1 MMPQQGD
8 EFAGHRIEGL
18 LGRGGMGV
26 VYLAEHI
33 HLGQRR
39 VLKILA
45 PELAS
50 DESFR
55 TRFIRESRLAARVE
69 HQNIVPIYDAGDS
82 DEFLYISMR
91 YVDGSD
97 LETVLNKRGALPTS
111 ETLGILDQIAGALDA
126 AHRAGLV
133 HRDVKP
139 ANILIDL
146 TVRQQGHVYL
156 TDFGLTKRMDSRSR
170 LTKTG
175 LFLGTLDYISPE
187 QSLGKD
193 LDGRADVYSLGCVL
207 YHCLTGEVP
216 FPKDTSAAVIAAHL
230 MSEIPRPTVV
240 RPELPEELDL
250 VIAKALAKSP
260 DDRFATCAL
269 LGAAAAGAFEVGSS
283 SEEAETRS
291 RELIPNPANAW
302 APNSPSPPAVE
313 PAPQPEIRPAAPQPE
328 IRPAAP
334 QPETLP
340 AARRTGFGP
349 PATSA
354 VTPPVSERGIKADQ
368 AIEQPIEKARPT
380 RRIAPLAGVI
390 AIIAVLGFG
399 LKAGGW
405 ETLADLVR
413 SDPGREKAPLQQ
425 QAGGRKEDGGSQPS
439 QGSPPKNELVFAS
452 AASGTSQIYSCVV
465 SGDYSCGDSQEA
477 PVTALTNSPLAAEDP
492 VLAPDGRL
500 AFVGGD
506 EPASIYVTDTSRAQI
521 TEVTA
526 SPPHNDDPAW
536 SPDGNVIAFTRG
548 TSNGDIYLV
557 NADGTNLRRLTS
569 DPADDQDPAWSPDGD
584 QIAFVSRRDGFSEVY
599 VMGADGQQETRITQ
613 DGASE
618 VRHPTW
624 SPSGENIAFAS
635 NRDGNLEI
643 YTVEP
648 DGTNEERL
656 TIDETSEDIGPSW
669 APDGARIAFVRQRG
683 EQTQIFV
690 LNYDHPGRLMK
701 LGVGLAT
708 AFDPAWLPYP

>member
-97 LETVLNKRGALPTS
+97 LEALLEKRGALPPN
-111 ETLGILDQIAGALDA
+111 ETIAILDQVAGALDA
-126 AHRAGLV
+126 AHEAGLV

-146 TVRQQGHVYL
+146 TQGQQGHVYL
-156 TDFGLTKRMDSRSR
+156 TDFGLTKRADSRSH

-216 FPKDTSAAVIAAHL
+216 FPKDSAAAVIAAHL
-230 MSEIPRPTVV
+230 MSEIPQPTAV
-240 RPELPEELDL
+240 RPELPDKLDL

-260 DDRFATCAL
+260 EDRFGTCAQ
-269 LGAAAAGAFEVGSS
+269 LGAATAGAFEVGLEQRRSGDSS
-283 SEEAETRS
+283 SEARSETQPTPRAQTLS
-291 RELIPNPANAW
+291 R
-302 APNSPSPPAVE
+302 PPAVG

-328 IRPAAP
+328 IRPAARR
-334 QPETLP
+334 PES
-340 AARRTGFGP
+340 RP
-349 PATSA
+349 PASSA
-354 VTPPVSERGIKADQ
+354 VGLPVSDRGIKADQ
-368 AIEQPIEKARPT
+368 VIEQPIETARPT
-380 RRIAPLAGVI
+380 PRLAPRLAGVI
-390 AIIAVLGFG
+390 AIVAILGIG
-399 LKAGGW
+399 LRAGGW
-405 ETLADLVR
+405 ETLADLVGGHQEE
-413 SDPGREKAPLQQ
+413 PGREKGRAQQ
-425 QAGGRKEDGGSQPS
+425 VGGQDEDGGSQPS
-439 QGSPPKNELVFAS
+439 QGSSRKNELVFAS
-452 AASGTSQIYSCVV
+452 AASGTSQIYSCVLA
-465 SGDYSCGDSQEA
+465 GDYSCGGSREA
-477 PVTALTNSPLAAEDP
+477 PAKALTNSPLAAEDP

-500 AFVGGD
+500 AFVRGN
-506 EPASIYVTDTSRAQI
+506 EPASIYVTDPSRAQI
-521 TEVTA
+521 AEVTV

-536 SPDGNVIAFTRG
+536 SPDGDVIAFTRG
-548 TSNGDIYLV
+548 TPNGDIYLV
-557 NADGTNLRRLTS
+557 DADGTNLRRLTS

-584 QIAFVSRRDGFSEVY
+584 QIAFVSRRDGYSEVY
-599 VMGADGQQETRITQ
+599 VMEADGRQETRITR

-624 SPSGENIAFAS
+624 SPSGEDIAFAS

-643 YTVEP
+643 YVVKT

-656 TIDETSEDIGPSW
+656 TSDESSEDIGPSW
-669 APDGARIAFVRQRG
+669 APDGTRIAFVRARG
-683 EQTQIFV
+683 EKTEIFV
-690 LNYDHPGRLMK
+690 LNYAHPGRQRK

-708 AFDPAWLPYP
+708 AFDPAWLPTP